1 MYIDGDTIIYWAKLI
16 GAIGV
21 VGGALWGGVKLVQKL
36 KHLLEVVSATQKEQ
50 EIICYGL
57 RGALAGLI
65 EQGCNG
71 PCKDALDK
79 LNKHLNRAAHDQEV

>member
-1 MYIDGDTIIYWAKLI
+1 MYIDGDTIIKAASVLGALIAIGGAVWAVVKLI
-16 GAIGV
+16 
-21 VGGALWGGVKLVQKL
+21 LRD
-36 KHLLEVVSATQKEQ
+36 KHQTEIIRGMQKEQ
-50 EIICYGL
+50 ELICYGL

-79 LNKHLNRAAHDQEV
+79 LNKHRNQKAHEQEV